1 MTLHI
6 VRTMGGG
13 VKMEKIIDIED
24 RIPTLR
30 EKRKKRTNRKFIVL
44 ITLFFITLFLL
55 LYFQSPYSDI
65 ETINVEGSTIVGE
78 DVYIKE
84 SSLQSGQSMW
94 SFREKEIEEQL
105 KKLDWVK
112 NAEVSK
118 HWLDSVDIKIEEW
131 QKVAYIAENNGFYP
145 ILENGVI
152 FKESSTSE
160 PIDAPIFLAFDD
172 NDKRQRLLKELAD
185 LDATVLAMISQI
197 NSTPSESDPFAITL
211 FMNDGYEV
219 RAEITSLSKKLNYYP
234 SIIAQIE
241 NAADYEKGIIDIEV
255 GTFYRSYSEEYSI
268 DFSNELQ
275 VTNSDQSLDLDLT
288 SSDNT
293 ANTDEQEVLA
303 NE

>member
-1 MTLHI
+1 
-6 VRTMGGG
+6 
-13 VKMEKIIDIED
+13 MEKIIDIED

-30 EKRKKRTNRKFIVL
+30 EKRRRRTNKKFISL

-65 ETINVEGSTIVGE
+65 NTINVKGSAIVGE
-78 DVYIKE
+78 DVYIKQ
-84 SSLQSGQSMW
+84 SGLQMGQSMW
-94 SFREKEIEEQL
+94 SFKEKEIEEYI

-112 NAEVSK
+112 EVEVSK
-118 HWLDSVDIKIEEW
+118 HWLTTVDIKVEEW
-131 QKVAYIAENNGFYP
+131 QKVAYISENNIFYP

-152 FKESSTSE
+152 FKESSTNA

-185 LDATVLAMISQI
+185 LEPTVLAMISQI
-197 NSTPSESDPFAITL
+197 NSTPTESDPYAITL

-219 RAEITSLSKKLNYYP
+219 RAEITSLSEKLNYYP
-234 SIIAQIE
+234 SIVAQIE
-241 NAADYEKGIIDIEV
+241 NAAEYEKGIIDIEV
-255 GTFYRSYSEEYSI
+255 GTFYRSYTEEYS
-268 DFSNELQ
+268 FK
-275 VTNSDQSLDLDLT
+275 NSEDTQDNSEQPLDLDLPT
-288 SSDNT
+288 NDNN